1 MAVSIK
7 VIRDAFVEAKRNY
20 EDSNNVAA
28 YTDFLTTYG
37 DEALAKPFI
46 NSINE
51 VLSNETKPK
60 PPKVDVMSEILAEH
74 DAVKPAETQVQQ
86 PVQNLHGLQPKVE
99 ENSTVNITQP
109 KPKERAKPNTPGVY
123 VTLPSKGRWYSGNL
137 ELSADGEIEV
147 FPLKAKDELRL
158 KSPDALF
165 NGEALIGVLE
175 NVVPGI
181 PNITEMPLA
190 DQNVIM
196 CGAYL
201 ATYGNDYTLSI
212 TCPKCQSVKEYGVDL
227 SRMLTQSKDYAN
239 EIIVSTSKYKFY
251 LKPTTLITRN
261 IISMNQFATN
271 IQQAQVDEQSDVDKI
286 KALTEIF
293 ETTLAQNFELITKM
307 IDYIIDKE
315 SGEKITDKNQIVE
328 IADNLTKRSY
338 DKLFDSAS
346 KMNEAGVDASI
357 KIACTDCSNEFES
370 TVNLDP
376 TSFFA

>member
-7 VIRDAFVEAKRNY
+7 VIRDAFVEAKQNY
-20 EDSNNVAA
+20 EESNNVAA

-51 VLSNETKPK
+51 VLSNETKSK

-74 DAVKPAETQVQQ
+74 DADKPAKTQVQ
-86 PVQNLHGLQPKVE
+86 VE
-99 ENSTVNITQP
+99 EKPAVEVP

-123 VTLPSKGRWYSGNL
+123 VTLPSKGRWYSGDL
-137 ELSADGEIEV
+137 ELSVDGEIEI

-165 NGEALIGVLE
+165 NGEALISVLE

-181 PNITEMPLA
+181 PHIADMPLA

-227 SRMLTQSKDYAN
+227 SRMLTQSRDYAN
-239 EIIVSTSKYKFY
+239 ETIVSTNKYKIY
-251 LKPTTLITRN
+251 LKPTNLTTRN
-261 IISMNQFATN
+261 VIAMNQFATT
-271 IQQAQVDEQSDVDKI
+271 IQQAQVEETSSDVDKI
-286 KALTEIF
+286 KALTVIF
-293 ETTLAQNFELITKM
+293 EATLAQNFDLIVKM

-315 SGEKITDKNQIVE
+315 SGEKITDTNQIVD
-328 IADNLTKRSY
+328 IAESLNKRSY
-338 DKLFDSAS
+338 DKLFESAT
-346 KMNEAGVDASI
+346 KMNEAGVDTSM
-357 KIACTDCSNEFES
+357 KVTCTDCENQFES

>member
-7 VIRDAFVEAKRNY
+7 VIRDAYVQAKQNY
-20 EDSNNVAA
+20 EESNNIAA
-28 YTDFLTTYG
+28 YTDFLTTYS

-51 VLSNETKPK
+51 VLSNEVNPK

-74 DAVKPAETQVQQ
+74 DADKTVTS
-86 PVQNLHGLQPKVE
+86 PVVQPKVE
-99 ENSTVNITQP
+99 ENPTVNIAQP
-109 KPKERAKPNTPGVY
+109 KPKERDKPNTPGVF
-123 VTLPSKGRWYSGNL
+123 VSLPSKGRWYTGEL

-147 FPLKAKDELRL
+147 FALKAKDEMRL

-175 NVVPGI
+175 NVIPGI
-181 PNITEMPLA
+181 PHIAEMPLA

-212 TCPKCQSVKEYGVDL
+212 TCPKCKSVKDYGVDL
-227 SRMLTQSKDYAN
+227 SRMLTQSKDYAK
-239 EIIVSTSKYKFY
+239 ETLVSTNAYKIY
-251 LKPTTLITRN
+251 LKPSDLTTRN
-261 IISMNQFATN
+261 IIAMNQFATN
-271 IQQAQVDEQSDVDKI
+271 IEQAQIDEQQADVDKI
-286 KALTEIF
+286 KALTVIF
-293 ETTLAQNFELITKM
+293 ETTLAQNFELIIKM
-307 IDYIIDKE
+307 IDYIIDKV
-315 SGEKITDKNQIVE
+315 SGEKITDANQIVD
-328 IADNLTKRSY
+328 IAESLTKRSY
-338 DKLFDSAS
+338 DKLFESAT
-346 KMNEAGVDASI
+346 KMNEAGIDSSMKVVCVDC
-357 KIACTDCSNEFES
+357 KNEFES

>member
-99 ENSTVNITQP
+99 E
-109 KPKERAKPNTPGVY
+109 KPKERAKPNTPGIY

-137 ELSADGEIEV
+137 ELSADGEVEV

-165 NGEALIGVLE
+165 NGEALVSVLE

-181 PNITEMPLA
+181 PHITDMPLA

-227 SRMLTQSKDYAN
+227 NKMLTQSKDYAN
-239 EIIVSTSKYKFY
+239 ETIVSKSKYKIY
-251 LKPTTLITRN
+251 LKPTNLMTRN
-261 IISMNQFATN
+261 MIAMNQFATN
-271 IQQAQVDEQSDVDKI
+271 IQQAQVDEQSDVDKN
-286 KALTEIF
+286 KGT
-293 ETTLAQNFELITKM
+293 
-307 IDYIIDKE
+307 Y
-315 SGEKITDKNQIVE
+315 
-328 IADNLTKRSY
+328 
-338 DKLFDSAS
+338 
-346 KMNEAGVDASI
+346 
-357 KIACTDCSNEFES
+357 
-370 TVNLDP
+370 
-376 TSFFA
+376 

>member
-20 EDSNNVAA
+20 EESNNVAA

-51 VLSNETKPK
+51 VLSNKTK

-99 ENSTVNITQP
+99 E
-109 KPKERAKPNTPGVY
+109 KPKERAKPNTPGIY

-137 ELSADGEIEV
+137 ELSADGEVEV

-165 NGEALIGVLE
+165 NGEALVSVLE

-181 PNITEMPLA
+181 PHITDMPLA

-227 SRMLTQSKDYAN
+227 NKMLTQSKDYAN
-239 EIIVSTSKYKFY
+239 ETICLLYTS
-251 LKPTTLITRN
+251 PSPR
-261 IISMNQFATN
+261 
-271 IQQAQVDEQSDVDKI
+271 D
-286 KALTEIF
+286 
-293 ETTLAQNFELITKM
+293 
-307 IDYIIDKE
+307 
-315 SGEKITDKNQIVE
+315 
-328 IADNLTKRSY
+328 
-338 DKLFDSAS
+338 
-346 KMNEAGVDASI
+346 
-357 KIACTDCSNEFES
+357 
-370 TVNLDP
+370 
-376 TSFFA
+376 